1 MLKFKVQ
8 DQKFPNSK
16 RKADHDFPDVKNP
29 ATHANVKHVA
39 TQSKVVSNCKIQFPV
54 FFIFLINYAFVNG
67 HSYEKNQ
74 QHSSG
79 VLLSARVGTQE
90 SVFNLVTFSVF
101 SHQRVYMMWHRH
113 PSALQVAMTT
123 WTSLQRQ
130 GHLLAMHPPSR
141 CDKTARPWSLQ
152 LCMSKTNTI
161 IYCLSNIRSY

>member
-1 MLKFKVQ
+1 MQMLNMQ
-8 DQKFPNSK
+8 QH
-16 RKADHDFPDVKNP
+16 RARLLATVKYNF
-29 ATHANVKHVA
+29 
-39 TQSKVVSNCKIQFPV
+39 QFS
-54 FFIFLINYAFVNG
+54 IFLINYAFVDG

-74 QHSSG
+74 HHSSG
-79 VLLSARVGTQE
+79 VILSASVDTQG

-141 CDKTARPWSLQ
+141 CDKTARPWSLM
-152 LCMSKTNTI
+152 LCMSTNII